1 MAFVIVVLLAAAVA
15 LLTGGRLSNLKNIQ
29 FRFPWLVLAA
39 VALKIVTNSNL
50 RYTLGISDLLAPK
63 LYMLSLGLVVLFVI
77 LNIGLRG
84 LALIG
89 LGLLSNLAAIFFN
102 GGYMPLKREYFM
114 LIASAEE
121 LEKINQ
127 GLPAYNYIATG
138 PQTKLYYLSD
148 IFLMPHWIFITK
160 VFSVGDVLI
169 TIGGCIFVW
178 FFLKTP
184 VKRKNGILTSIGYRN
199 SNNP

>member
-1 MAFVIVVLLAAAVA
+1 MAFVIVVIAAAAVA

-29 FRFPWLVLAA
+29 FKFTWLVLAA
-39 VALKIVTNSNL
+39 VALKITTNSNL
-50 RYTLGISDLLAPK
+50 HYTFGISDALAPK
-63 LYMLSLGLVVLFVI
+63 LYMLSLGLVALFII

-84 LALIG
+84 LSLIG
-89 LGLLSNLAAIFFN
+89 LGLFSNLAAIFLN

-160 VFSVGDVLI
+160 VFSIGDVLI
-169 TIGGCIFVW
+169 TIGGCIFIW
-178 FFLKTP
+178 FFLKNP
-184 VKRKNGILTSIGYRN
+184 APKKEGILNSIGYHS
-199 SNNP
+199 SN

>member
-1 MAFVIVVLLAAAVA
+1 MAFVIVVIAAAIVA

-29 FRFPWLVLAA
+29 FRYTWLVLAA
-39 VALKIVTNSNL
+39 VALKIITNSAL
-50 RYTLGISDLLAPK
+50 RYKLGISDLMAPK
-63 LYMLSLGLVVLFVI
+63 LYMLSLGLVAIFVI

-84 LALIG
+84 LTLIG

-102 GGYMPLKREYFM
+102 GGYMPLKREYFL

-178 FFLKTP
+178 FFLKNP
-184 VKRKNGILTSIGYRN
+184 DSKKEGILKSIGYH
-199 SNNP
+199 SPD

>member
-1 MAFVIVVLLAAAVA
+1 MAFVIVVIAAAAIA

-29 FRFPWLVLAA
+29 FKFPWLVLLA
-39 VALKIVTNSNL
+39 VALKIITNSNL
-50 RYTLGISDLLAPK
+50 RYALGISDLLAPK
-63 LYMLSLGLVVLFVI
+63 LYMASLSLVALFVI
-77 LNIGLRG
+77 LNINLRG
-84 LALIG
+84 LVLIG

-114 LIASAEE
+114 LIASSEE

-138 PQTKLYYLSD
+138 PNTKLYYLSD
-148 IFLMPHWIFITK
+148 IFQMPHWIFITK

-169 TIGGCIFVW
+169 TIGGCIFIW
-178 FFLKTP
+178 YYLKTP
-184 VKRKNGILTSIGYRN
+184 AKKNNAILNSIGYR
-199 SNNP
+199 SQG